1 MGEAALNEARVET
14 HVAEGADQTDDVVT
28 RAALTEERGVAEER
42 GFARVRGDE
51 TGEAFLSGVAAGN
64 DAEKDVAT
72 SCIQLHQRAGST
84 ACARVYLHCQDP
96 YS

>member
-42 GFARVRGDE
+42 GFARVRRDE
-51 TGEAFLSGVAAGN
+51 TGDAFLSGVEEG
-64 DAEKDVAT
+64 VARRRRGEAVRSNHLIKFKMESRSSGLH
-72 SCIQLHQRAGST
+72 SCN
-84 ACARVYLHCQDP
+84 Y
-96 YS
+96 